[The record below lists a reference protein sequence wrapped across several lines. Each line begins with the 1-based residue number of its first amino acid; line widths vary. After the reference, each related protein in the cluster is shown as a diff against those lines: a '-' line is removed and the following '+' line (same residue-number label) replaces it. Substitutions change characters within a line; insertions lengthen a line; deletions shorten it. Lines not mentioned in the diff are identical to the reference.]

1 MSLLDRFDLIVF
13 DFDGTLCDSLQ
24 VKTEAFHLLY
34 LDEQGPEFADRV
46 RAYHLANA
54 GVPRYDKIRYV
65 ETEMIGSEPSDE
77 RVEEMAA
84 RFGKIVEEQVIAAP
98 LFDGVLDFLQTL
110 DLPVAVASATP
121 TEELRRIID
130 AKGIDRFFV
139 AIEGSPRSKGDIVTE
154 YVTRL
159 ASDPVR
165 VLMVG
170 DQPSDLAA
178 ATQAGTDFIAIV
190 APEDAHDWARPFPV
204 VSDFPAFVAFATGK
218 RGASQPRS

>member
-1 MSLLDRFDLIVF
+1 VSLLERFDLIVF
-13 DFDGTLCDSLQ
+13 DFDGTLCDSVQ

-34 LDEQGPEFADRV
+34 LDERGPEFADRV
-46 RAYHLANA
+46 RAYHVANA
-54 GVPRYDKIRYV
+54 GLPRYDKIRYV
-65 ETEMIGSEPSDE
+65 ETAMIGSQPSDE
-77 RVEEMAA
+77 RVEQMAA

-98 LFDGVLDFLQTL
+98 LFDGVVDFLETL

-130 AKGIDRFFV
+130 AKGIDRLFV

-159 ASDPVR
+159 ASNPAR

-178 ATQAGTDFIAIV
+178 ATQAETDFIAIV
-190 APEDAHDWARPFPV
+190 DPGEAHDWARPFPV
-204 VSDFPAFVAFATGK
+204 VSDFPAFVSMAATDL
-218 RGASQPRS
+218 S

>member
-1 MSLLDRFDLIVF
+1 MSLLERFDLIVF

-34 LDEQGPEFADRV
+34 LDEQGPKFADRV

-98 LFDGVLDFLQTL
+98 LFDGVLDFLEAV

-130 AKGIDRFFV
+130 AKCIDRFFV
-139 AIEGSPRSKGDIVTE
+139 AVEGSPRSKGDIVT
-154 YVTRL
+154 RL
-159 ASDPVR
+159 ASDPAR

-178 ATQAGTDFIAIV
+178 ATQAGTEFIAIV
-190 APEDAHDWARPFPV
+190 APGEPRDWTTPFPV
-204 VSDFPAFVAFATGK
+204 VSDFRAFVTVAAGK
-218 RGASQPRS
+218 AW

>member
-1 MSLLDRFDLIVF
+1 MSLLDRFDLVVF
-13 DFDGTLCDSLQ
+13 DFDGTLCDSVG

-34 LDEQGPEFADRV
+34 LDEGGPEFAGRV
-46 RAYHLANA
+46 RDYHLANA
-54 GVPRYDKIRYV
+54 GLPRYDKIRYF

-77 RVEEMAA
+77 RVEEMAV

-98 LFDGVLDFLQTL
+98 LFDGVLDFLEAM

-121 TEELRRIID
+121 TDELRRIID
-130 AKGIDRFFV
+130 AKCIERFFV
-139 AIEGSPRSKGDIVTE
+139 AVEGSPRSKGDIVTE

-159 ASDPVR
+159 SSDPKR

-190 APEDAHDWARPFPV
+190 APGDTHDWARPFPV
-204 VSDFPAFVAFATGK
+204 VPDFPAFVAVADGK
-218 RGASQPRS
+218 RGIGRT

>member
-54 GVPRYDKIRYV
+54 GVPRYDKIRYI
-65 ETEMIGSEPSDE
+65 ETEMIGSEPSEE
-77 RVEEMAA
+77 RVGEMAA

-98 LFDGVLDFLQTL
+98 LFDGVLDFLETL
-110 DLPVAVASATP
+110 DLPVALASATP

-139 AIEGSPRSKGDIVTE
+139 AIDGSPRSKGDIVTE

-170 DQPSDLAA
+170 DQPPDLAA

-190 APEDAHDWARPFPV
+190 DPGEPHAWATPFPV
-204 VSDFPAFVAFATGK
+204 VSDFLAFVSFAAEK
-218 RGASQPRS
+218 RGSSAT

>member
-34 LDEQGPEFADRV
+34 LDERGPEFADRV

-65 ETEMIGSEPSDE
+65 ETEMIGSEPSNE

-98 LFDGVLDFLQTL
+98 LFDGVLDFLETL
-110 DLPVAVASATP
+110 DLPVALASATP

-130 AKGIDRFFV
+130 AKGIDRLFV
-139 AIEGSPRSKGDIVTE
+139 AIDGSPRSKGDIVTE

-190 APEDAHDWARPFPV
+190 DPGEPHAWATPFPV
-204 VSDFPAFVAFATGK
+204 VPDFPAFVTVAAGK
-218 RGASQPRS
+218 RGSGAG

>member
-1 MSLLDRFDLIVF
+1 MSLLERFDLIVF

-34 LDEQGPEFADRV
+34 IDEGGPEFAGRV

-54 GVPRYDKIRYV
+54 GLSRYDKIRYV

-77 RVEEMAA
+77 RVEEIAV

-98 LFDGVLDFLQTL
+98 LFDGVLDFLEAV

-130 AKGIDRFFV
+130 AKYIDRFFV
-139 AIEGSPRSKGDIVTE
+139 AVEGSPRSKGDIVTE

-190 APEDAHDWARPFPV
+190 APGDAYDWAKPFPV
-204 VSDFPAFVAFATGK
+204 VSDFPGFVAVADGK
-218 RGASQPRS
+218 REIGRT